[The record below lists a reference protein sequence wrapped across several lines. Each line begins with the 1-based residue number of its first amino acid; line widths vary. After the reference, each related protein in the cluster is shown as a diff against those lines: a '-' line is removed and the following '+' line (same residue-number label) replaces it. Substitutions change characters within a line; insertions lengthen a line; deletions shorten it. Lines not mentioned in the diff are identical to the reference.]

1 MAFKSELPIIGIL
14 NIKYSLQ
21 NNNGQEPY
29 CSVNSLI
36 TKTAAHYV
44 HRLLSEAIRQKEHL
58 FIVIFYDLP
67 LQIII
72 TFARKTA

>member
-29 CSVNSLI
+29 CSVNLLI
-36 TKTAAHYV
+36 TKTAALYV
-44 HRLLSEAIRQKEHL
+44 HRLLSETIRQKGLL
-58 FIVIFYDLP
+58 FIVILFF
-67 LQIII
+67 I
-72 TFARKTA
+72 TYLYK